1 MRLGD
6 RVFGSA
12 RAGVLC
18 HAAAMAADTD
28 PWPDAVT
35 VSTYGTLD
43 DTLADAVGALHRTG
57 A

>member
-6 RVFGSA
+6 RVFGSD

-43 DTLADAVGALHRTG
+43 DTLADAVGALHRAG